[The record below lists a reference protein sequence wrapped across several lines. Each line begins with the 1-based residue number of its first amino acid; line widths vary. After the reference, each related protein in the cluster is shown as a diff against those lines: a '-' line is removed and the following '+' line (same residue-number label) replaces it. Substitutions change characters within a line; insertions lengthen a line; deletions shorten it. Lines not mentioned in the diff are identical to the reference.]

1 MVTTIYMV
9 RHAESPFIF
18 GEEKTRG
25 LSPRGR
31 EAANKVTEVLKDKKI
46 DRVISSPYT
55 RAIETVREVAE
66 NRQLQITTYEN
77 LKERPIKGLDYRA
90 DEKEILSAIEQSFK
104 DENYCL
110 VGGESTVAAQER
122 SIPVIKEILNNYMGE
137 SIVIGTHGNIMTI
150 IMNYFQKQ
158 FDFQFFQQTTK
169 PDIYEM
175 VFAEE
180 KLLTVNRLW
189 GNGHHEEKQ

>member
-31 EAANKVTEVLKDKKI
+31 EAAIKVTEILKDKKI

-66 NRQLQITTYEN
+66 NRQLQIKTYEN
-77 LKERPIKGLDYRA
+77 LRERPIKGLDYHA
-90 DEKEILSAIEQSFK
+90 EEKELLSAIEQSFK
-104 DENYCL
+104 DENLFSWRRIHSCRTRTFY
-110 VGGESTVAAQER
+110 
-122 SIPVIKEILNNYMGE
+122 SIHKRD
-137 SIVIGTHGNIMTI
+137 
-150 IMNYFQKQ
+150 FKQ
-158 FDFQFFQQTTK
+158 
-169 PDIYEM
+169 
-175 VFAEE
+175 
-180 KLLTVNRLW
+180 L
-189 GNGHHEEKQ
+189 